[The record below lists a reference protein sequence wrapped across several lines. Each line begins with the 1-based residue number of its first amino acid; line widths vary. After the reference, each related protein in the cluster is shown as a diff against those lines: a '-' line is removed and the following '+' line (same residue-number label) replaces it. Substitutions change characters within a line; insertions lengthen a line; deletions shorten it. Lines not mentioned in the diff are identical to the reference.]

1 MNTDTTSKLLKPK
14 IVEDVPG
21 KLFGTK
27 QLQAKYYNI
36 SAKEIP
42 PLSNGEV
49 VRVKPTDK
57 SGQWL
62 QGMSR
67 KAS

>member
-1 MNTDTTSKLLKPK
+1 MNTDTTSELLKPK

-21 KLFGTK
+21 KLFEGK
-27 QLQAKYYNI
+27 QLQAKYDNI

-57 SGQWL
+57 SGQGL
-62 QGMSR
+62 QGTSR